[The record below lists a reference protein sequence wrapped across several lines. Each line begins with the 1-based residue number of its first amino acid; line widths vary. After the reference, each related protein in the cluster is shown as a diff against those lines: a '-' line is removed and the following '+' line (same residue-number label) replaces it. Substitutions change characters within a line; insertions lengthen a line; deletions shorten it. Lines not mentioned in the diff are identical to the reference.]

1 MMANPDSGIK
11 NIIIQKKDLPAYDGK
26 NSSYTIRYKIVSSDG
41 NRSSHWSPQ
50 RSMIVAKPANMNF
63 NVAVSGPNV
72 VAVWDHSSGKI
83 SDKFD
88 VYVKWSGDTDW
99 SFVTTVSSSYFAT
112 LKKQAKTTVQV
123 AVQQETYQKQRF
135 ENSTLWESGVISL
148 A

>member
-1 MMANPDSGIK
+1 
-11 NIIIQKKDLPAYDGK
+11 
-26 NSSYTIRYKIVSSDG
+26 
-41 NRSSHWSPQ
+41 
-50 RSMIVAKPANMNF
+50 MIVAKPANMNF

-148 A
+148 S